1 MASVS
6 LRHVA
11 MSLGGLRIIDDL
23 TLEVAEGE
31 FLVLLG
37 PSGCGKST
45 LLHGIAGLLQL
56 SGGRIEIDRAD
67 MTEVDPAER
76 NIGMVFQS
84 YALYPT
90 MSVERNLSFG
100 LRMRGMRRNEIEE
113 RVLRVAR
120 QLQLEGL
127 LQRKPAA
134 LSGGQRQ
141 RVAIGRAL
149 VRDARVYLLDEPLSN
164 LDAGLRATLRRELK
178 LLHQRLRA
186 TMIYVTHDQIEAL
199 TLATR
204 VAVMQRGHIQQVGT
218 PAEVYGRPANRFVA
232 GFLGSPGMNFIEG
245 VIELERDGPR
255 FAARGIAVG
264 LAGYRFRGTAPAP
277 GDTVVLGVRPEHVHL
292 DNGGGASGQVTVVE
306 PMGNQ
311 RLVWLDALGT
321 TLAALIEGARIV
333 RTGETVRWRVD
344 PEHVSVFDA
353 RNGERL

>member
-1 MASVS
+1 MANVN

-11 MSLGGLRIIDDL
+11 MSLGGQRIIDDL

-45 LLHGIAGLLQL
+45 LLHGIAGLLEL
-56 SGGRIEIDRAD
+56 SGGSIEIDRAD
-67 MTEVDPAER
+67 MTRVDPAER

-100 LRMRGMRRNEIEE
+100 LRMRGLRRGEIEE
-113 RVLRVAR
+113 RVRRVAH

-178 LLHQRLRA
+178 MLHERLGA
-186 TMIYVTHDQIEAL
+186 TMIYVTHDQVEAL

-204 VAVMQRGHIQQVGT
+204 IAVMQGGRIQQVGT
-218 PAEVYGRPANRFVA
+218 PAEVYGHPANRFVA

-245 VIELERDGPR
+245 LIEPQRDGVR
-255 FAARGIAVG
+255 FAARGFAVG
-264 LAGYRFRGTAPAP
+264 LAGYGFRDGAPAP
-277 GDTVVLGVRPEHVHL
+277 GEAVVLGVRPEHVRL
-292 DNGGGASGQVTVVE
+292 DDGGTASGRVTVVE
-306 PMGNQ
+306 PMGN
-311 RLVWLDALGT
+311 RLVVWLDALGT
-321 TLAALIEGARIV
+321 TLAALCEGARTF
-333 RTGETVRWRVD
+333 RTGDTVRWRVD

-353 RNGERL
+353 GSGERL